1 MQGVLLRGVCLQQA
15 PSVNHFEDF
24 LVGIKVTSPSDAI
37 SLSVA
42 LNRRVRSFGGTTDS
56 RASTF
61 TDGSTRVYIS
71 VVCLCA

>member
-1 MQGVLLRGVCLQQA
+1 
-15 PSVNHFEDF
+15 
-24 LVGIKVTSPSDAI
+24 
-37 SLSVA
+37 